1 MVKKKILYVG
11 LSSHYT
17 EGTTYQ
23 DQELVMQN
31 IQDGHAVVYV
41 SDCNLYESGVLR
53 VTEPEIKKMKC
64 GATLIRPK
72 CMYTNTV
79 SVFRNYLSQYLR
91 FVWIYKTINH
101 ILSEMDPHIIYSHN
115 PTIPEI
121 CSYIKIKKKNPDV
134 KIYYDYHIDSLN
146 RGVFRLPKI
155 FMYFLHENIYRL
167 FLKRSLDS
175 VEKIFYIW
183 GGTKQYIS
191 TNYGIPD
198 DMLEFL
204 PLGGRVPDRVGY
216 LCNRNKVR
224 KDLQLGDD
232 IILFIHTG
240 KLSSEKR
247 TSEIINAFKSVDN
260 DKFRLIILGSIP
272 AEQEDELSSLIN
284 SDSRIQYLGWKTGS
298 ELQEYLCA
306 SDVYIQLGSASAT
319 MQNALCCGC
328 PVLLNSCNGYYNEF
342 MRGNGMFVNDKEE
355 LMDALTL
362 ISENPNVLETMKD
375 ATWKI
380 ASELLDYKKIAAR
393 IYE

>member
-1 MVKKKILYVG
+1 
-11 LSSHYT
+11 
-17 EGTTYQ
+17 
-23 DQELVMQN
+23 
-31 IQDGHAVVYV
+31 
-41 SDCNLYESGVLR
+41 
-53 VTEPEIKKMKC
+53 
-64 GATLIRPK
+64 
-72 CMYTNTV
+72 
-79 SVFRNYLSQYLR
+79 
-91 FVWIYKTINH
+91 
-101 ILSEMDPHIIYSHN
+101 
-115 PTIPEI
+115 
-121 CSYIKIKKKNPDV
+121 
-134 KIYYDYHIDSLN
+134 
-146 RGVFRLPKI
+146 
-155 FMYFLHENIYRL
+155 MYFLHENIYRL

>member
-1 MVKKKILYVG
+1 MI
-11 LSSHYT
+11 
-17 EGTTYQ
+17 
-23 DQELVMQN
+23 QN
-31 IQDGHAVVYV
+31 INDGHAVVYV
-41 SDCNLYESGVLR
+41 SDCLLYDSGVLG
-53 VTEPEIKKMKC
+53 VTKPDIKKMEC

-72 CMYTNTV
+72 CMSTGNV
-79 SVFRNYLSQYLR
+79 SVFMNHLFQYLR
-91 FVWIYKTINH
+91 FVWIYKTIIH
-101 ILSEMDPHIIYSHN
+101 IVGEIEPHIIYSHN

-146 RGVFRLPKI
+146 RGVFRLPKR

-175 VEKIFYIW
+175 VEKIYYIW
-183 GGTKQYIS
+183 GGTKQYI
-191 TNYGIPD
+191 TTEYGIPES
-198 DMLEFL
+198 MIEFL
-204 PLGGRVPDRVGY
+204 PLGGRVPDRVDY
-216 LCNRNKVR
+216 LCSRNKVR
-224 KDLQLGDD
+224 KDLQLEED

-247 TSEIINAFKSVDN
+247 TKEIINAFKSVDN
-260 DKFRLIILGSIP
+260 DKFRFIILGSIP
-272 AEQEDELSSLIN
+272 EYLEDELGVLIN
-284 SDSRIQYLGWKTGS
+284 SDSRIKYLGWKTGS

-328 PVLLNSCNGYYNEF
+328 PVLINSCNGFYNEF
-342 MRGNGMFVNDKEE
+342 MRGNGMFVNDEEE
-355 LMDALTL
+355 LIDALTL

-380 ASELLDYKKIAAR
+380 ASELLDYRKIAAR